1 MPPILV
7 LIFQASC
14 KALPSHAGRG
24 GAPTGGNPRSACGLK
39 GVLPRGPAAR
49 LAPSRTLWGQAV
61 PCTFPFSNA
70 FRKRKRRLCLCQ
82 STHKDALVSMCGIV
96 PPRGHAVKVLRMFVK
111 VSQIPRKTPPF
122 LAQCCKNSPTPL
134 QKTAFSSILV
144 GKRYVPLAL
153 WEEHSVL
160 FLLKEGTGL

>member
-1 MPPILV
+1 MFSNPIGQVLRSRCHLYWFSFSKPPARLCP
-7 LIFQASC
+7 LT
-14 KALPSHAGRG
+14 RG
-24 GAPTGGNPRSACGLK
+24 GAARLLGGGNPRSACGLK

-49 LAPSRTLWGQAV
+49 LAPSRALWGQAV

-70 FRKRKRRLCLCQ
+70 FGKRKRRLCLCQ

-122 LAQCCKNSPTPL
+122 LAQCCKNSLTPL
-134 QKTAFSSILV
+134 AKNCIF
-144 GKRYVPLAL
+144 
-153 WEEHSVL
+153 
-160 FLLKEGTGL
+160 

>member
-1 MPPILV
+1 MFSNPIGQVLRSRCHLYWFSFSKPPARLCP
-7 LIFQASC
+7 LT
-14 KALPSHAGRG
+14 RG

-49 LAPSRTLWGQAV
+49 LAPTRALWGQAV

-70 FRKRKRRLCLCQ
+70 FGKRKRRLCLCQ

-122 LAQCCKNSPTPL
+122 LAQCCKNSLTPL
-134 QKTAFSSILV
+134 AKNCIF
-144 GKRYVPLAL
+144 
-153 WEEHSVL
+153 
-160 FLLKEGTGL
+160 

>member
-49 LAPSRTLWGQAV
+49 LAPSRALWGQAV

-70 FRKRKRRLCLCQ
+70 FGKRKRRLCLCQ

-111 VSQIPRKTPPF
+111 VSQIPRKRRLFLPNAVKIRPP
-122 LAQCCKNSPTPL
+122 PL

-160 FLLKEGTGL
+160 FLL